1 MMLSITKAVKGV
13 LQVRFKE
20 LLREPE
26 MESVAYV
33 ETYLGKSYNMMEYSL
48 MWSKFAKVVDREM
61 IESNLDAKLGVF
73 TRKRS
78 RDFLVDLRD
87 LCNGITASDVVSSV
101 DRFKTWMD

>member
-1 MMLSITKAVKGV
+1 MRLSITKAVKEV

-26 MESVAYV
+26 LESVAYV
-33 ETYLGKSYNMMEYSL
+33 ETYLGKSYNLMEYSL
-48 MWSKFAKVVDREM
+48 MWSKFAKVADLKIQEVLKDE
-61 IESNLDAKLGVF
+61 LGVF

-87 LCNGITASDVVSSV
+87 LCNGITATDVSSSV
-101 DRFKTWMD
+101 NRFKTWMD